1 MRLMVALRG
10 RQRGNGRYAEWR
22 VLVGVRRP
30 LAPTGVHGDGR
41 GAPIRHT
48 LLQQQNSV
56 GASSPVPVHWEVGGA
71 RRCLASTDPF
81 NI

>member
-10 RQRGNGRYAEWR
+10 KQRGNGRCAGWR
-22 VLVGVRRP
+22 VLVGTRRL
-30 LAPTGVHGDGR
+30 LAPTGVHGDDR
-41 GAPIRHT
+41 GAPVRHT